1 LTTSCA
7 NQSQDAWHEPLDEGC
22 EISIL
27 FPEDQAKAK
36 KWKEFS
42 AQITHLV
49 LVRDRIRVAALHEQ
63 LLLNWA
69 AKQTKKQARQN
80 FSFKLKAYNG

>member
-1 LTTSCA
+1 MREADL
-7 NQSQDAWHEPLDEGC
+7 
-22 EISIL
+22 I

-36 KWKEFS
+36 KME
-42 AQITHLV
+42 
-49 LVRDRIRVAALHEQ
+49 RILRSDHAPALDQGSHYRVAALHEQ

-69 AKQTKKQARQN
+69 AKQTKKRARQN